1 MSFLVS
7 LNDEFGKSV
16 LRTLVEKF
24 IGLKMKKNE
33 NKHFELL
40 AQISVRFVA
49 SLIVAHFYSFLPE
62 LPNSVKYFSY
72 IFLFLFIYFFFV
84 RK

>member
-7 LNDEFGKSV
+7 INDEFGKSI

-24 IGLKMKKNE
+24 IGLKMKKHE

-40 AQISVRFVA
+40 SQISVRFVA
-49 SLIVAHFYSFLPE
+49 SLIVAHVYSFLPE
-62 LPNSVKYFSY
+62 LPDSIKYVSY
-72 IFLFLFIYFFFV
+72 IFLFLFVFFFFI